1 MKQQPDL
8 QRIKPFLLLLASDQ
22 AGEVVAAS
30 AALVR
35 TLKATGHDL
44 HDLFQIIQ
52 SAATPAPKNPKPEP
66 EWRDTAKAILAHH
79 REHSSLNEK
88 ELGFVKQIAAQRW
101 EPSEKQLSWLDSI
114 YSKIFADDK

>member
-22 AGEVVAAS
+22 AGEVAAAA

-35 TLKATGHDL
+35 ALKATGHDL

-52 SAATPAPKNPKPEP
+52 SATTPAPSKPEP
-66 EWRDTAKAILAHH
+66 AWRDMARAILAHDK
-79 REHSSLNEK
+79 EHESLNDK
-88 ELGFVKQIAAQRW
+88 ERGFVKQIAAQRW
-101 EPSEKQLSWLDSI
+101 KPSEKQLDWLDSI
-114 YSKIFADDK
+114 YSKIFTDDKK